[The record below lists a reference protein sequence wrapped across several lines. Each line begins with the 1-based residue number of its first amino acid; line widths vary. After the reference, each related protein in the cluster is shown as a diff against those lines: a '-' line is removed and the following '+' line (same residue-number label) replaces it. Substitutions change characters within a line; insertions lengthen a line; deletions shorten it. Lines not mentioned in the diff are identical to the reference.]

1 MIVAWV
7 REGCIIKGMIW
18 LVIGINL
25 GISWGCWRLVGIL
38 IGLRKTM
45 VGVTRAI
52 EGADRA
58 THNLLAGAPQA
69 ILLGQTGTRALRR
82 QIPGLAQ
89 YLSKVRQVLTVALWL
104 QRQLKLLQSKTS
116 GNRPL

>member
-1 MIVAWV
+1 
-7 REGCIIKGMIW
+7 MIW

-25 GISWGCWRLVGIL
+25 GISWGCWQLVGIL
-38 IGLRKTM
+38 ISLRKTM

-58 THNLLAGAPQA
+58 THNLLAGAPAA
-69 ILLGQTGTRALRR
+69 ILLGQTGTRALRQ

-89 YLSKVRQVLTVALWL
+89 YLSKVRQVLSVALWL
-104 QRQLKLLQSKTS
+104 KRRLQRFQGVHRTVDKTANS
-116 GNRPL
+116 E

>member
-1 MIVAWV
+1 MKGQALDN
-7 REGCIIKGMIW
+7 GGMIW

-58 THNLLAGAPQA
+58 THNLLAGAPDA
-69 ILLGQTGTRALRR
+69 ILLGHTGARSLRR
-82 QIPGLAQ
+82 HIPGLAQ

-104 QRQLKLLQSKTS
+104 QRQLKLLQSKTR
-116 GNRPL
+116 GNRPA